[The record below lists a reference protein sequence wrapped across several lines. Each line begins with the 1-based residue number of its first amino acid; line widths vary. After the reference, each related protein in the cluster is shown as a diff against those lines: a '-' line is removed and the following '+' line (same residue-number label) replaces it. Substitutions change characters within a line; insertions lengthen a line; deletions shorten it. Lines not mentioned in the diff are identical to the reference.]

1 MLSTIYGLKDDATA
15 FRQYMVSM
23 GVGDAETQ
31 QVLYRMA
38 TDSRGGT
45 PLAAMARARQV

>member
-1 MLSTIYGLKDDATA
+1 MLSTIYGLKDDADA
-15 FRQYMVSM
+15 FSQYMKSM
-23 GVGDAETQ
+23 DVNDAETQ

-45 PLAAMARARQV
+45 PIAAMARAR